1 MRGDMADLP
10 GEPLHSG
17 MRWLS
22 DEEQK
27 EFRKQHKAMM
37 KRLQPRLDEMYRRR
51 RLDVAKARGAVL
63 G

>member
-27 EFRKQHKAMM
+27 EFSKQHKAMM
-37 KRLQPRLDEMYRRR
+37 KRLQPRLDEMDRVR
-51 RLDVAKARGAVL
+51 RLGAAQAVNAVI

>member
-1 MRGDMADLP
+1 MTDLP
-10 GEPLHSG
+10 GEPLPSG
-17 MRWLS
+17 MRWLTD
-22 DEEQK
+22 DEQE

-51 RLDVAKARGAVL
+51 RLDAAKARNAVI